1 MTTFCLTLPIK
12 VYQRGLLVERIS
24 NGIFQIFIALILVD
38 LLLAVKSDN
47 QFNDSNRIVRR
58 QTRIISTKV
67 SADMG
72 KIHTQIKASG
82 LENQKGRARYG
93 VL

>member
-1 MTTFCLTLPIK
+1 MFNTTNKGIS
-12 VYQRGLLVERIS
+12 RGLLVERIS

>member
-1 MTTFCLTLPIK
+1 MFNTVNKGISS
-12 VYQRGLLVERIS
+12 GLLVERIS

-58 QTRIISTKV
+58 QTRVISTKV
-67 SADMG
+67 SVDMG

-82 LENQKGRARYG
+82 LKNQNGRARYG